1 MRYTNY
7 ALCCEDS
14 DSDRSMLVMPVQN
27 KDTVHGRP
35 MLLEMKEAD
44 TVDAF
49 WMCYVSPWGSD
60 IDDIL
65 REREIKSVK
74 CWNVGTAVSRCV

>member
-1 MRYTNY
+1 MT
-7 ALCCEDS
+7 AT
-14 DSDRSMLVMPVQN
+14 VTVTVIHVQN
-27 KDTVHGRP
+27 KGTVHGRP

-65 REREIKSVK
+65 KERE
-74 CWNVGTAVSRCV
+74 SRPI